1 MFDASAPF
9 RSRQDW
15 RYEAAWNQAEEHGS
29 IMGGHP
35 LSFFVPILST
45 SHAMMNAMNRIHRI
59 TWIIPPPSKGDDLS
73 HVLPEVILTRPDV
86 GRRVRAFP
94 ELARE
99 HQARERRRDA
109 DKQAHLGRKAEMR
122 AQKSAHRG
130 RGRDRR

>member
-1 MFDASAPF
+1 MFETTAPF
-9 RSRQDW
+9 QSRQDW

-45 SHAMMNAMNRIHRI
+45 SHAMMNAMYRIHRV
-59 TWIIPPPSKGDDLS
+59 TELPPVQSKGDVLS
-73 HVLPEVILTRPDV
+73 DVQVEFLREGLIPRAVVL
-86 GRRVRAFP
+86 G
-94 ELARE
+94 ELGRE
-99 HQARERRRDA
+99 HQANQRRRDA
-109 DKQAHLGRKAEMR
+109 EKQARLGRKAEMR